1 MIEIQTLLVPTDRS
15 ETAADALTL
24 GEALARRHGATLH
37 EFHVEIVPP
46 SGRFE
51 RSADLVAETIGENRV
66 ERTRQS
72 PAPAAAI
79 VAYAAE
85 ISADVIVM
93 GTHGRG
99 GWDRAILGS
108 TTDYVLRRAPC
119 PVLTVGPHAEPFAR
133 GPVLAAVAFGDDEA
147 NVIEAAAGFAHA
159 AGVRLV
165 ALHVV
170 EPVVLPAPY
179 AMEFAPMSL
188 DTLVLDARDALN
200 KRLRERVTLPV
211 ASEAV
216 VRSGAAEPEVLALA
230 EEIGAGLIVQGTHG
244 RGSIGRAL
252 LGSVADGVVRRA
264 PCPVLTI
271 RQGVRPLA
279 VTDRDALTRAEPLAH
294 ENWARTL
301 EGLSLYSETAPWAV
315 TVGIVGQD
323 ASGTILDGVRL
334 RGLAYDPHDDAID
347 VMTSG
352 GDHRIARPL
361 AVRLAGG
368 GGSEPF
374 ALEVVR
380 RDGARERIEA
390 EPTERPGMSRASCSL
405 GA

>member
-1 MIEIQTLLVPTDRS
+1 MIELKTILIPTDRS
-15 ETAADALTL
+15 DMAADALVM
-24 GEALARRHGATLH
+24 GEALAKRHGATLH

-51 RSADLVAETIGENRV
+51 RATDLVAETLGEKRV

-119 PVLTVGPHAEPFAR
+119 PVLTIGPRAEPFAQ
-133 GPVLAAVAFGDDEA
+133 GPVLAAVSFGEDAA

-159 AGVRLV
+159 AGARLV
-165 ALHVV
+165 VLHVV

-179 AMEFAPMSL
+179 SMEFAPMSM
-188 DTLVLDARDALN
+188 DTLVIDAREALSE
-200 KRLRERVTLPV
+200 RLRERVSLPV
-211 ASEAV
+211 ASEAI
-216 VRSGAAEPEVLALA
+216 VRAGAAEPEVLALA
-230 EEIGAGLIVQGTHG
+230 EEIGAGLIVQGSHG

-271 RQGVRPLA
+271 RQGVRPLT
-279 VTDRDALTRAEPLAH
+279 VTDRDALTQTEPLAH

-301 EGLSLYSETAPWAV
+301 EGLSLYPEDAPWTV
-315 TVGIVGQD
+315 TVGVVGQD
-323 ASGTILDGVRL
+323 VSGTILDGVRL
-334 RGLAYDPHDDAID
+334 HGLAYDPHDDAID

-352 GDHRIARPL
+352 GDHRITRPL

-390 EPTERPGMSRASCSL
+390 EPASVP
-405 GA
+405 A